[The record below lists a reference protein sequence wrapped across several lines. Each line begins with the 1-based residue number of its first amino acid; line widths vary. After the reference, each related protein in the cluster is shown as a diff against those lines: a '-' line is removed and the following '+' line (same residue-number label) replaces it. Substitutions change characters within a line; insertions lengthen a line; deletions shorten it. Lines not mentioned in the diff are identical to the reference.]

1 MLAPADLA
9 SGLDPVLFT
18 RELRFPEPD
27 PWQREA
33 LRWSGKRAL
42 WNVSRQAGKSTIS
55 ALIALHTALYKPDS
69 LILLIS
75 PSLRQS
81 SELFRKVSDWR
92 TAWPNRWDL
101 PEDNKLSC
109 TLTNGSRIV
118 SLPSSEE
125 TIRGFSGVDLI
136 IEDEASRVPDEL
148 YYAVRPMLAVSGGR
162 LILMSTPFG
171 TRGHF
176 HQEWTKGGPIW
187 ERVEIDATQNPRIA
201 PEFLEEE
208 RASMGDW
215 WYQQEYF
222 CKFMDAQTSVFNYQ
236 DIENMFRKEIEIWD
250 L

>member
-1 MLAPADLA
+1 MLAPVDLA
-9 SGLDPVLFT
+9 AALDPVLFAAT
-18 RELRFPEPD
+18 LGFTTPD
-27 PWQREA
+27 PWQVTA
-33 LRWSGKRAL
+33 LRWTGRRAI
-42 WNVSRQAGKSTIS
+42 WNIARQSGKSTVA
-55 ALIALHTALYKPDS
+55 ALVGLHTAIYWPNS

-92 TAWPNRWDL
+92 TAWPVAWDL
-101 PEDNKLSC
+101 PEDNRLSC
-109 TLTNGSRIV
+109 RFENGSRIV
-118 SLPSSEE
+118 SLPSSEA
-125 TIRGFSGVDLI
+125 TIRGFSGADLI
-136 IEDEASRVPDEL
+136 IEDEAARVPDEL

-162 LILMSTPFG
+162 LLLMSTPFG

-187 ERVEIDATQNPRIA
+187 ERVEIDATHNPRIA

-222 CKFMDAQTSVFNYQ
+222 GKFMDAQTAVFNYQ
-236 DIENMFRKEIEIWD
+236 DIENMFRKEIETWD